1 MCVVRFR
8 AVDRLTRAIDFA
20 AIHDYYGHMQKTSVA
35 NLKARLSEFLAAVRR
50 GEDVIITDR
59 GQPIA
64 RLTALDQSEGM
75 DARVAE
81 LVRAGVIRPPRQRLP
96 KDFRTQPRGADVGG
110 SVLRALLDEREA
122 GW

>member
-1 MCVVRFR
+1 
-8 AVDRLTRAIDFA
+8 
-20 AIHDYYGHMQKTSVA
+20 MQKTSVA
-35 NLKARLSEFLAAVRR
+35 NLKARLSEFLAAARA

-64 RLTALDQSEGM
+64 RLTALEPPAGM

-81 LVRAGVIRPPRQRLP
+81 LVRAGIMRPPAQALP
-96 KDFRTQPRGADVGG
+96 HDFRTQPRGSDVGG

>member
-1 MCVVRFR
+1 
-8 AVDRLTRAIDFA
+8 
-20 AIHDYYGHMQKTSVA
+20 MQRTSVA
-35 NLKARLSEFLAAVRR
+35 NLKARLSEFLAAVRA
-50 GEDVIITDR
+50 GEDIIITDR

-64 RLTALDQSEGM
+64 RLTALENPEGR

-81 LVRAGVIRPPRQRLP
+81 LVRAGIMRPPKQRLP
-96 KDFRTQPRGADVGG
+96 KNFRAQPRGSDVSG